1 MAVGLITKLD
11 SNKID
16 YRVLELYE
24 TAPNVT
30 IKAFIV
36 FNDKINNGIINNLM
50 TRNVYIIKI
59 YDFLRTIVVK
69 GTVSS
74 IVKLSELPEVN
85 NILLDEILPLS
96 GTS

>member
-11 SNKID
+11 TNKID
-16 YRVLELYE
+16 YRILELYE
-24 TAPNVT
+24 TAPNIT

-36 FNDKINNGIINNLM
+36 LNDKINNEVINNLM
-50 TRNVYIIKI
+50 TRGLHIIKI

-69 GTVSS
+69 GTVNS
-74 IVKLSELPEVN
+74 IVKLAELQEVN